1 MGLVLENVYTKFVD
15 MLKDNRII
23 RTYSESFKLKV
34 LSEIE
39 SGRYSKSESGQ
50 VYGISQ
56 GSIYR
61 WIRRYSKFDL
71 LNQRIR
77 IETMEEK
84 DQIKALKKEISQ
96 LKEALANKDV
106 KLLVNEALLEVLRKE
121 LGYKSVDELK
131 KKYGEKQ

>member
-1 MGLVLENVYTKFVD
+1 